1 MSEEIENPQ
10 AFPIGK
16 TLYYEK
22 GVACTHEGHDG
33 MDLRDYFA
41 AKALQ
46 AIMPII
52 DAEAR
57 KQKIVV
63 EEITVCKDAYRYADA
78 MLRARQ
84 L

>member
-33 MDLRDYFA
+33 MDLRDYMA
-41 AKALQ
+41 GQALVGMHANQYTYNWKEEVKAK
-46 AIMPII
+46 
-52 DAEAR
+52 R
-57 KQKIVV
+57 
-63 EEITVCKDAYRYADA
+63 AYESADA
-78 MLRARQ
+78 MLKARQ